1 MNNKNLFMQL
11 DDKYIKE
18 LIILKLKRYYEF
30 VKGEEYKNSF
40 INLTI
45 TYGYSDFI
53 EMLSRIALEKVV
65 ERISEISE
73 QGKVRILF
81 NEEVK
86 INNKKGDLLK
96 ICDVILFT
104 NETVEVIRIVPMELD
119 IINVNNDDESMILGI
134 GVIDK
139 FATQMDCKYINL
151 TVIQPNLI
159 TTSIYETSINKF
171 LHEYDF
177 SLIWS

>member
-1 MNNKNLFMQL
+1 MSLQCVRKIA
-11 DDKYIKE
+11 YI
-18 LIILKLKRYYEF
+18 
-30 VKGEEYKNSF
+30 S
-40 INLTI
+40 
-45 TYGYSDFI
+45 
-53 EMLSRIALEKVV
+53 
-65 ERISEISE
+65 
-73 QGKVRILF
+73 
-81 NEEVK
+81 
-86 INNKKGDLLK
+86 
-96 ICDVILFT
+96 
-104 NETVEVIRIVPMELD
+104 D

>member
-18 LIILKLKRYYEF
+18 LIILKLKKYYEF

-45 TYGYSDFI
+45 
-53 EMLSRIALEKVV
+53 ALEKVV
-65 ERISEISE
+65 ERIREISE

-96 ICDVILFT
+96 TCDVILFT

>member
-1 MNNKNLFMQL
+1 MNNKNLFMKL

-65 ERISEISE
+65 EGISEISE
-73 QGKVRILF
+73 QGKVRVLF

-96 ICDVILFT
+96 TCDAILFT
-104 NETVEVIRIVPMELD
+104 NETVEV
-119 IINVNNDDESMILGI
+119 
-134 GVIDK
+134 
-139 FATQMDCKYINL
+139 
-151 TVIQPNLI
+151 
-159 TTSIYETSINKF
+159 
-171 LHEYDF
+171 
-177 SLIWS
+177 

>member
-18 LIILKLKRYYEF
+18 LIILKLKKYYEF

-45 TYGYSDFI
+45 TYWYSDFI
-53 EMLSRIALEKVV
+53 EMLSRI
-65 ERISEISE
+65 E

-81 NEEVK
+81 NEEIK

-96 ICDVILFT
+96 TCDVILFT

>member
-1 MNNKNLFMQL
+1 
-11 DDKYIKE
+11 
-18 LIILKLKRYYEF
+18 
-30 VKGEEYKNSF
+30 
-40 INLTI
+40 
-45 TYGYSDFI
+45 
-53 EMLSRIALEKVV
+53 
-65 ERISEISE
+65 
-73 QGKVRILF
+73 
-81 NEEVK
+81 
-86 INNKKGDLLK
+86 
-96 ICDVILFT
+96 
-104 NETVEVIRIVPMELD
+104 
-119 IINVNNDDESMILGI
+119 MILGI

>member
-1 MNNKNLFMQL
+1 MKDKIISMLENDARLNNC
-11 DDKYIKE
+11 
-18 LIILKLKRYYEF
+18 IIY
-30 VKGEEYKNSF
+30 
-40 INLTI
+40 
-45 TYGYSDFI
+45 
-53 EMLSRIALEKVV
+53 ALHARKWNRWHRVEDAKV
-65 ERISEISE
+65 ERIREISE

-96 ICDVILFT
+96 TCDVILFT

-139 FATQMDCKYINL
+139 FPTQMDCKYINL